1 MTNQLSL
8 RSIDIPTLHRFGV
21 GFDEMFNRVD
31 EILRMNSQH
40 NGNYP
45 PYNMIK
51 HTEDQYSIEIAVAGF
66 RDGEITIEVANQQ
79 LKVEGRQAE
88 IVEDQA
94 REYIHRGISG
104 RDFVRVFTLAE
115 HVEVV
120 GARQENGILTV
131 HLERVI
137 PEEKKP
143 KTIAINYIK

>member
-1 MTNQLSL
+1 MTNQLTL
-8 RSIDIPTLHRFGV
+8 RSIDIPSLHRFGV
-21 GFDEMFNRVD
+21 GFDEMFNRMD
-31 EILRMNSQH
+31 EMLRVNAQH

-51 HTEDQYSIEIAVAGF
+51 HTEDKYSIEIAVAGF
-66 RDGEITIEVANQQ
+66 RDGEIKIEVANQQ

-88 IVEDQA
+88 VVEDEA

-104 RDFVRVFTLAE
+104 RDFIRVFTLAE

-131 HLERVI
+131 LLERMV

-143 KTIAINYIK
+143 KNIAINYIK